1 LWYGSR
7 LHHAIFRQ
15 EIVMRVLRSWIC
27 LLLLLPTP
35 TFLSSAQE
43 RLSDKDVEATMKNL
57 KEDSKKFR
65 KTFDSAVEK
74 STIRKTSQEKEAKGL
89 SQQFEKQTEAM
100 LNQFKDKKKADASL
114 STVLSTSEQLQ
125 KMMETAGISS
135 QVSTDWS
142 RVQTSLDT
150 LAKEFNVAKAAAPAA
165 EPAAAPK

>member
-1 LWYGSR
+1 M
-7 LHHAIFRQ
+7 H
-15 EIVMRVLRSWIC
+15 VLRNWIC
-27 LLLLLPTP
+27 WL
-35 TFLSSAQE
+35 FLVPICTSFLTSAAQE

-100 LNQFKDKKKADASL
+100 LNQFKDKKKADAGL
-114 STVLSTSEQLQ
+114 AAVMNTSEQLQ
-125 KMMETAGISS
+125 KTIETAGISS
-135 QVSTDWS
+135 QVTTDWA
-142 RVQTSLDT
+142 RVQTSLDA

-165 EPAAAPK
+165 APAAPAAAPK